1 MSSEYFIWIVHVPMC
16 LWEFSWN
23 FRDFLSIFRALK
35 HFLELPGIVLTLKIF
50 SKNNKENHSY
60 PFGPATK
67 VLLCALN
74 FSCASLP
81 KAHLASAQAPISLLA
96 QH

>member
-1 MSSEYFIWIVHVPMC
+1 MSQCVSGNFLDFLGFSEY
-16 LWEFSWN
+16 
-23 FRDFLSIFRALK
+23 FRALK
-35 HFLELPGIVLTLKIF
+35 QFLELPGIVLTLKIF
-50 SKNNKENHSY
+50 SKNNKENYSY

-67 VLLCALN
+67 VLLCTLN
-74 FSCASLP
+74 ISCASLP